1 LLAVSA
7 GLVPLA
13 FLTPDSGPGGL
24 FAGLTVA
31 GLGTGVVNASLGRE
45 AVASVPPHRAGMG
58 SGINNTS
65 RYVGAALGVTVVT
78 LVAVHPSPTPASLVA
93 GWNVAVVVCTAVSLA
108 GAAAIAALTVAGRR
122 TAVVAAG

>member
-1 LLAVSA
+1 
-7 GLVPLA
+7 
-13 FLTPDSGPGGL
+13 L

-78 LVAVHPSPTPASLVA
+78 LVAVHPPSTPANLVA
-93 GWNVAVVVCTAVSLA
+93 GWNVAAVVCTAVSLV
-108 GAAAIAALTVAGRR
+108 GAAAIAALTVAGKR
-122 TAVVAAG
+122 TAVAVAG